1 MIHLTL
7 PVTTRAEALVLLPLQ
22 SWEQELG
29 FFIPG
34 PGR

>member
-7 PVTTRAEALVLLPLQ
+7 PTATGAEALVLLPLQ
-22 SWEQELG
+22 TWEQELG

>member
-1 MIHLTL
+1 MIHLALRTA
-7 PVTTRAEALVLLPLQ
+7 TRAEGLVLLPLQ
-22 SWEQELG
+22 TWEQALG